1 MKKAVG
7 HLVPFMEKERQDALA
22 VSGELSNEKVMPLP
36 ALKLQIWINCKFSL
50 LILFAWEQKKN

>member
-36 ALKLQIWINCKFSL
+36 ALKLQI
-50 LILFAWEQKKN
+50 